1 MTNLHKIWHDDAE
14 RVSSVSVVKILI
26 LQVQDGGWPIRV
38 WRHYEI
44 AIFSISKIKAVRYL
58 GVLKNSNV

>member
-26 LQVQDGGWPIRV
+26 LQVQDGGRPIRV

-44 AIFSISKIKAVRYL
+44 AIFQFPR
-58 GVLKNSNV
+58 